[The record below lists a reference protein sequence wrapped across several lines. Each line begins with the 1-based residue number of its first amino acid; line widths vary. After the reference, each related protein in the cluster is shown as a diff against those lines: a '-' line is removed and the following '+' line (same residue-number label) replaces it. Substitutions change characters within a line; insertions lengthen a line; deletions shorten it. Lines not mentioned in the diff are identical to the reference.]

1 VVLRSLSSYA
11 TLWWLHFV
19 ARPRPA
25 PRAWAAADP
34 QRCQAKKG
42 MREQMNT
49 EKTLKEPPLSL
60 SEAWEKEA
68 KRWATWA
75 RKPGHDSYWQFHR
88 DQFFSLLPGPG
99 MLTVDVGCGEGRVTR
114 DLKRLGHKVIGI
126 DASATLIR
134 LAREEDPK
142 GKYFDAPASCMPL
155 EDACA
160 DLAIAFMSLQDV
172 DDLEPSVLEIARV
185 LQNGGRIC
193 LAIVHPINSAGK
205 FASEAADSE
214 FIIKDSYLEEYRYSD
229 WFGRARAREDLLQP
243 APAAGALQPGPRT
256 SRDGHRSDT
265 RAPCP
270 RPCRQQTSSAPLATL
285 AAVHAHPRV
294 QTHQMS
300 ANGLRQ
306 ETEVRSR
313 SARPH
318 RG

>member
-25 PRAWAAADP
+25 PQAWAAADP

-99 MLTVDVGCGEGRVTR
+99 MLTVDVRCGEGRVTR

-229 WFGRARAREDLLQP
+229 WFERAGLEMTFYSQHRPLERYSRALEQAGMVIEAIREHRVPDH
-243 APAAGALQPGPRT
+243 AASKPAARRWQRLPLFMHIRAFKL
-256 SRDGHRSDT
+256 T
-265 RAPCP
+265 R
-270 RPCRQQTSSAPLATL
+270 
-285 AAVHAHPRV
+285 
-294 QTHQMS
+294 
-300 ANGLRQ
+300 
-306 ETEVRSR
+306 
-313 SARPH
+313 
-318 RG
+318 